1 MSESIPNLDTPTR
14 DVEINGKIWSTNL
27 PEGIDLLS
35 TESSSP
41 LDINPSALD
50 ELALGETYFT
60 RDIEENNYGPGEVTI
75 VQDKRVL
82 NITEG
87 KKGRVFGPVIET
99 GSVSETANFP
109 PTLIDALGYEK
120 DEYGTVLAAPTPI
133 TLKASAAELGVDVE
147 FFPEYEEI
155 PSKDYLGAYAE
166 GKYPIST
173 KHRHLYL
180 HDIGDA
186 HLTSA
191 IVGGEELKSL
201 LQKAAAEALAS
212 GDEEVMKT
220 AAQFIDGFTGTLR
233 AVSLYPLS
241 QLGDVFGNDRAK
253 GSLYS
258 VASRGGISKEDCD
271 RLLQSCKKRAEELGI
286 EVREF
291 I

>member
-1 MSESIPNLDTPTR
+1 MSESIPNFGTLNR
-14 DVEINGKIWSTNL
+14 DVEINGLIWSTNL

-50 ELALGETYFT
+50 ELPLGETYFT
-60 RDIEENNYGPGEVTI
+60 RDIEQEVEFGEVSI

-99 GSVSETANFP
+99 GSVSETASFP
-109 PTLIDALGYEK
+109 PTLIEALGYEK
-120 DEYGTVLAAPTPI
+120 DEYGIVLAAPTPN

-220 AAQFIDGFTGTLR
+220 AAQFIDQFTGTLR
-233 AVSLYPLS
+233 AVALYPLS
-241 QLGDVFGNDRAK
+241 QPQSAFGNDRAK
-253 GSLYS
+253 DVLYS
-258 VASRGGISKEDCD
+258 DASKAGISKEDCD

>member
-1 MSESIPNLDTPTR
+1 MSESIPNLGTINR

-50 ELALGETYFT
+50 ELPLGETYFT
-60 RDIEENNYGPGEVTI
+60 RDIEQSNEFGEVSI

-99 GSVSETANFP
+99 GSVSETGSFP
-109 PTLIDALGYEK
+109 PALIEALGYEK

-173 KHRHLYL
+173 KHRPLYL

-233 AVSLYPLS
+233 AVALYPLS
-241 QLGDVFGNDRAK
+241 QSQEAFGNDSAK

-258 VASRGGISKEDCD
+258 DASKAGISKEDCD